1 MSDMSSMSRES
12 KKQQLRQRVISSD
25 APIPPQLRSE
35 LNWEEREEAAAQAL
49 KKSRKRRL
57 IMLVALL
64 AVLGGAAGGLYYYQR
79 NYQYV
84 SVETAWQTDM
94 TEGSLVGYESFG
106 NNVLKYT
113 KDGASYLDNR
123 GKNVWTESY
132 EMKNPIVAR
141 QGDYIAVA
149 DRQGNKIC
157 IFGSMGKVGEATTVL
172 PISKVTISGTGI
184 VAAVVEDST
193 ASYVMFYDRDGSS
206 LQVGIKTI
214 ISGDGYVLG
223 AALSDDGTQLMC
235 SVVYIQNGELKNRV
249 VFYDFSE
256 VGKNVP
262 DRIVG
267 GFDDPFDGTIV
278 PRVFYMNNSYSCAIS
293 GNGLTFFSTENIA
306 SPSLVAQVAVESEI
320 QSVCYNK
327 EYVAMV
333 LKNPSGEYAS
343 SLEVYRK
350 DGTHVFTKDFTY
362 EYTHLDIDDDLILLY
377 NENSCEIFNMAGVQK
392 LYATFDFTVSKVR
405 KGRFPNTLVVSG
417 PQQMREIKLR

>member
-1 MSDMSSMSRES
+1 MSSMSRES
-12 KKQQLRQRVISSD
+12 RKQKLRQRVISAD

-35 LNWEEREEAAAQAL
+35 LNAEESEEAVALAQ
-49 KKSRKRRL
+49 KKARRRKL
-57 IMLVALL
+57 ILLAALL
-64 AVLGGAAGGLYYYQR
+64 AVIGGAAGGLYYYQR

-84 SVETAWQTDM
+84 GYETDWQTDLN
-94 TEGSLVGYESFG
+94 EGSLVGYESFG

-113 KDGASYLDNR
+113 KDGASYMDNH
-123 GKNVWTESY
+123 GKTVWTESY

-141 QGDYIAVA
+141 QGEYVAIA

-157 IFGSMGKVGEATTVL
+157 IFGSTGKVGEASTVL
-172 PISKVTISGTGI
+172 PISKITISGTGI

-223 AALSDDGTQLMC
+223 AALSNDGTQLMC
-235 SVVYIQNGELKNRV
+235 SVVYIRNGELKNRV

-327 EYVAMV
+327 DYVAMV
-333 LKNPSGEYAS
+333 LKNPSGEYTN
-343 SLEVYRK
+343 SLQVYKK
-350 DGTHVFTKDFTY
+350 DGTHAFTKDFTY
-362 EYTHLDIDDDLILLY
+362 EYTHLDIDDDLIILY